1 MSETVFTDR
10 PHRNEKAESIAY
22 VKTMIEQARN
32 NSSFEDIPKLEK
44 LIELISSKR
53 YGLVWERHAEKV
65 EEAMKTKIP
74 VFTEVHDMKI
84 RDNGDSDD
92 YNFLLEGDN
101 LHSLYLLQKTHLGKI
116 DVIYIDPPYNTG
128 KKDFKYNDAIVDKN
142 DSFAHSKW
150 LSFMERRLNIAK
162 TLLSDEGFIFI
173 SIDENEQAQLKML
186 MDEIFGERNFLTQ
199 FIVEN
204 NPKGRK
210 NSNFSSVT
218 SEYCIA
224 YAKNISNAY
233 FVENIPKA
241 ASDMRLDEEG
251 NYVHGSGRRVIV
263 GLNNFNNQVT
273 NYNSDKH
280 YSVYFR
286 KSDRAYQFI
295 KEYSLNEINT
305 QLISDGYNRY
315 YSYKDNNF
323 VENTY
328 TMQKLEQLIIDRA
341 LDFTEDKIYEKNY
354 RSVIRVKNLLVNKK
368 YQAIIEN
375 KKVDYELDLKTT
387 SAKQQLAKL
396 LGRKSPFDY
405 PKNPG
410 FLRLLITLNANKNG
424 TILDFFAGSGTTG
437 QAVIEQN
444 AIDGGK
450 RKFILA
456 TNNENNIAK
465 EVTYERMKSVSLGNE
480 SYDSKPINLKYFKTK
495 FIDKDDE
502 NLEYALLDNVKALIE
517 LEHGIDLE
525 QSDKAVAFTLAEIK
539 NLDLT
544 GIKVVYMREHS
555 HSLMD
560 KDDIMRYEKIQIID
574 VPEYYFS
581 KEMSEAGL

>member
-1 MSETVFTDR
+1 MSEPFFNDR
-10 PHRNEKAESIAY
+10 PNKNEKMESIAY
-22 VKTMIEQARN
+22 IKMLIKRARN
-32 NSSFEDIPKLEK
+32 NSNFEDIPKLEK

-53 YGLVWERHAEKV
+53 YGLVWEKHAEKV
-65 EEAMKTKIP
+65 EEEMKTKIP
-74 VFTEVHDMKI
+74 VFKEIHDFKI
-84 RDNGDSDD
+84 HDNVNSDA

-116 DVIYIDPPYNTG
+116 DIIYIDPPYNTG
-128 KKDFKYNDAIVDKN
+128 KKDFKYNDSFVDKN

-162 TLLSDEGFIFI
+162 TLLSENGFIFV

-186 MDEIFGERNFLTQ
+186 MDEIYGEKNFLTQ

-224 YAKNISNAY
+224 YAKKISNTY

-241 ASDMRLDEEG
+241 ATDMKLDEEG

-263 GLNNFNNQVT
+263 GQNNFNNQVT

-280 YSVYFR
+280 YSIYFR
-286 KSDRAYQFI
+286 KSDRTYHFI
-295 KEYSLNEINT
+295 KEYSLDEINT
-305 QLISDGYNRY
+305 QLVSDGYNRY
-315 YSYKDNNF
+315 YSYRDNSF

-328 TMQKLEQLIIDRA
+328 TMRKLEQLIADQA
-341 LDFTEDKIYEKNY
+341 LDFAEDKIYEKNF
-354 RSVIRVKNLLVNKK
+354 RSVIRVKNLLINKK
-368 YQAIIEN
+368 YQAIIDN
-375 KKVDYELDLKTT
+375 KKVEYELDIKTT

-396 LGRKSPFDY
+396 LGKKSPFDY

-410 FLRLLITLNANKNG
+410 LIRLLITLSDNKNA

-456 TNNENNIAK
+456 TNNENNIAID
-465 EVTYERMKSVSLGNE
+465 VTYERMKRVSLGSE
-480 SYDSKPINLKYFKTK
+480 SYDSKPVNLKYFKTK
-495 FIDKDDE
+495 FVDKEDE
-502 NLEYALLDNVKALIE
+502 NLEYALLNNVKNLIE

-525 QSDKAVAFTLAEIK
+525 KSDIAVAFNLSEIK

-544 GIKVVYMREHS
+544 GIRIVYMRDHS

-560 KDDIMRYEKIQIID
+560 KDDIIRYEGIEIID